1 MPFGHPASAQEIL
14 VQDVRA
20 VCDRFGRCYNTNR
33 ARYPAT
39 GMAIAAAIAA
49 IARTATNQA
58 TAITVVP
65 LSGSVLVQWGSAS
78 ALGRSKLI

>member
-1 MPFGHPASAQEIL
+1 VTVL
-14 VQDVRA
+14 DVVTTPTA
-20 VCDRFGRCYNTNR
+20 PVM
-33 ARYPAT
+33 AT

-49 IARTATNQA
+49 IARTATTQA

-78 ALGRSKLI
+78 ALGRSKLIETHLNCRA